1 MKTLITTLVIITIC
15 SAGLHAQGL
24 DFGVKAGVNIANQKY
39 GGDFNVDTKAIVLFH
54 GGVFVTWM
62 FTEKLGL
69 QPEVLFSMQ
78 GTKEDDTYEYK
89 VIANYI
95 NIPVL
100 VRYDITDMFSVHA
113 GPQFGMLLSAEGEYS
128 GGNGKQDIKE
138 YYKGT
143 DIGIAIGAEADD
155 LPLNL
160 GVGVRYILG
169 LTNVAEDN
177 VDFQDGSI
185 KNGIIQIYVKFRLK
199 KGTEK

>member
-1 MKTLITTLVIITIC
+1 MKTLFTSLIVVIC
-15 SAGLHAQGL
+15 SVGLCAQGL
-24 DFGVKAGVNIANQKY
+24 DFGIKAGVNIANQNY
-39 GGDFNVDTKAIVLFH
+39 SDDFNADTKAIVLFH

-78 GTKEDDTYEYK
+78 GSKEDGYDYK
-89 VIANYI
+89 VITNYV

-113 GPQFGMLLSAEGEYS
+113 GPQFGVLLSAESEYQ
-128 GGNGKQDIKE
+128 GGSQDLKE
-138 YYKGT
+138 YYKGS

-160 GVGVRYILG
+160 GVGVRYIFG
-169 LTNVAEDN
+169 LTNVAEEN
-177 VDFQDGSI
+177 IDFADASV
-185 KNGIIQIYVKFRLK
+185 KNGVLQIYVKFRLK
-199 KGTEK
+199 KGTED

>member
-1 MKTLITTLVIITIC
+1 
-15 SAGLHAQGL
+15 
-24 DFGVKAGVNIANQKY
+24 
-39 GGDFNVDTKAIVLFH
+39 
-54 GGVFVTWM
+54 M

-78 GTKEDDTYEYK
+78 GSKQDGYDYK
-89 VIANYI
+89 VITNYV

-100 VRYDITDMFSVHA
+100 LRYDITDMFSVHA
-113 GPQFGMLLSAEGEYS
+113 GPQFGVLLSADAEYS
-128 GGNGKQDIKE
+128 GGSQDIKE

-169 LTNVAEDN
+169 LTNVAEEDI
-177 VDFQDGSI
+177 DFEEASVKSGV
-185 KNGIIQIYVKFRLK
+185 IQIYVKFRLK
-199 KGTEK
+199 KGTED

>member
-1 MKTLITTLVIITIC
+1 MKTLLTSVIFVIC
-15 SAGLHAQGL
+15 SSGLLAQGL
-24 DFGVKAGVNIANQKY
+24 DFGIKAGVNIANEKY
-39 GGDFNVDTKAIVLFH
+39 SGAYATDTKAIVLFH

-78 GTKEDDTYEYK
+78 GSKEDGYDYK
-89 VIANYI
+89 IITNYV

-100 VRYDITDMFSVHA
+100 LRYNITDMFSVHA
-113 GPQFGMLLSAEGEYS
+113 GPQFGVLLSANEDY
-128 GGNGKQDIKE
+128 GNGKQSVKE
-138 YYKGT
+138 YYKGS
-143 DIGIAIGAEADD
+143 DIGIAFGAEADD

-169 LTNVAEDN
+169 LSNVAEADIDYEDLT
-177 VDFQDGSI
+177 V
-185 KNGIIQIYVKFRLK
+185 KNGVIQIYVKFRLK

>member
-1 MKTLITTLVIITIC
+1 MKTLFTSLIVVIC
-15 SAGLHAQGL
+15 SMGLYAQGL
-24 DFGVKAGVNIANQKY
+24 DFGIKAGVNIANQNY
-39 GGDFNVDTKAIVLFH
+39 SDDFNADTKAIVMFH

-62 FTEKLGL
+62 FSEKLGL
-69 QPEVLFSMQ
+69 QPEALFSMQ
-78 GTKEDDTYEYK
+78 GSKEDGYDYK
-89 VIANYI
+89 VITNYV

-113 GPQFGMLLSAEGEYS
+113 GPQFGVLLSADAEYS
-128 GGNGKQDIKE
+128 GGKTDIKE

-169 LTNVAEDN
+169 LTNVAEEDI
-177 VDFQDGSI
+177 DFADASV
-185 KNGIIQIYVKFRLK
+185 KNGVLQIYVKFRLK
-199 KGTEK
+199 KGTED

>member
-1 MKTLITTLVIITIC
+1 MKTLITVVVISIC
-15 SAGLHAQGL
+15 CAELHAQGL

-39 GGDFNVDTKAIVLFH
+39 SEDYNADTKAIVLFH

-78 GTKEDDTYEYK
+78 GSKEDAYDYK
-89 VIANYI
+89 VITNYV

-113 GPQFGMLLSAEGEYS
+113 GPQFGVLLSAESEYP
-128 GGNGKQDIKE
+128 GGSRDLKE
-138 YYKGT
+138 YYKGS

-169 LTNVAEDN
+169 LSNVAEEEI
-177 VDFQDGSI
+177 DFADATV
-185 KNGIIQIYVKFRLK
+185 KNGVLQVYVKFRIF
-199 KGTEK
+199 KGTED